1 MSGAITELAIELY
14 DVYCAAVGGKAYDG
28 RPLPAGREFMNDPAK
43 QKQADAWR
51 AVAVH
56 AVKIA
61 TVENA
66 D

>member
-1 MSGAITELAIELY
+1 M
-14 DVYCAAVGGKAYDG
+14 GGKAYDG
-28 RPLPAGREFMNDPAK
+28 RPLPCGTEFMSDPTK

-61 TVENA
+61 TVKDA